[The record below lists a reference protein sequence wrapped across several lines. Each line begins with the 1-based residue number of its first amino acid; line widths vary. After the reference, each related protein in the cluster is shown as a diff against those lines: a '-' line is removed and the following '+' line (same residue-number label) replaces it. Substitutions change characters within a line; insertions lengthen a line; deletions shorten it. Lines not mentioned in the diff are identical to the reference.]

1 MIVSRLE
8 NSSRIES
15 LHPLF
20 KQLFDYVKTH
30 DLLNAPLGRIE
41 LDGDNLFINN
51 VNPECVP
58 ADNQEEYLADT
69 GVIFTQ
75 GLQNTDHVRPLQD
88 NNQQSRNH
96 GEASNSKDQYQ
107 NHHHINILHLQ
118 PVEYHRI
125 QFFDGAGIVCVTIP
139 VLLLSNIKIQI
150 FSNPVQVVIIIHLQ
164 FQTAHLV
171 RRPTI
176 QAAYLADI
184 SYHKQLVIITK

>member
-58 ADNQEEYLADT
+58 ADKQVLEMHRDYIDGRLLKRWNIRLRLTKRRET
-69 GVIFTQ
+69 
-75 GLQNTDHVRPLQD
+75 VRFIAIDPPCLPP
-88 NNQQSRNH
+88 
-96 GEASNSKDQYQ
+96 Y
-107 NHHHINILHLQ
+107 
-118 PVEYHRI
+118 
-125 QFFDGAGIVCVTIP
+125 
-139 VLLLSNIKIQI
+139 
-150 FSNPVQVVIIIHLQ
+150 NPVSLPSFIPKTRMLRLSVKEK
-164 FQTAHLV
+164 
-171 RRPTI
+171 
-176 QAAYLADI
+176 
-184 SYHKQLVIITK
+184 SEN